1 MISLGPANLMVLGFI
16 LLAIGF
22 ILPFV
27 MVLRI
32 VEPTMP
38 LNFIAY
44 FASFIGLVIGLVGI
58 VTHVQSRK

>member
-1 MISLGPANLMVLGFI
+1 
-16 LLAIGF
+16 
-22 ILPFV
+22 